1 MNNTIFQDETL
12 HRDEMTKWGQPCA
25 VERTNVLGTGVH
37 AVNMKQT
44 IALIRQAIE
53 EDRKEYICLAGAH
66 GIMEAHRNPD
76 LKHVAANAFLVLPDG
91 MPTVWF
97 GRLRGLSKMDRVFGP
112 DLMAEILGCS
122 ELSHLTHFFCGGAP
136 GVAEQLRDEMMR
148 RFPAVCI
155 CGTFTPP
162 FRPMTTEEELGLAE
176 QIRQLQ
182 PDIIWVGLSTPKQER
197 FMFHYLPLLQTKL
210 MVGVGA
216 AFLFHTGAIQDSPAW
231 LKRAGLQWLHRL
243 LQEPSRLWRRYL
255 INVPLFLF
263 HSVLQLSGLRSY
275 PLLSGSPASH
285 QSPRTDPVPK

>member
-1 MNNTIFQDETL
+1 MERPASASFPGVLKILSPRQRFSQPMRGAIRRCVINAGVCMKRATPTRGTTECSLRSTEIASLRHGIRFHPLLRPRSRNSHQLLQPLKSGTRMRRSMNNTMNNTIFQDETL
-12 HRDEMTKWGQPCA
+12 HRDETTKWGQPCA

-76 LKHVAANAFLVLPDG
+76 LKHIAANAFLVLPDG

-112 DLMAEILGCS
+112 DLMAEILGCR

-148 RFPAVCI
+148 RFPAACI
-155 CGTFTPP
+155 CRTF
-162 FRPMTTEEELGLAE
+162 
-176 QIRQLQ
+176 
-182 PDIIWVGLSTPKQER
+182 
-197 FMFHYLPLLQTKL
+197 
-210 MVGVGA
+210 
-216 AFLFHTGAIQDSPAW
+216 
-231 LKRAGLQWLHRL
+231 
-243 LQEPSRLWRRYL
+243 
-255 INVPLFLF
+255 N
-263 HSVLQLSGLRSY
+263 
-275 PLLSGSPASH
+275 
-285 QSPRTDPVPK
+285 